1 MGIIEDM
8 RKYDNYG
15 MPDLKM
21 EIAVLLKELEM
32 MRIQY
37 AQVSKERNLLFEQK
51 SNMKLPDVVIP
62 QQLKPQGQP
71 QGQPRLQVMPQ
82 GQPRVSPVSTG
93 QPRPM
98 PSGMP
103 MQ

>member
-1 MGIIEDM
+1 MGIIEEM
-8 RKYDNYG
+8 KKYDNYG

-62 QQLKPQGQP
+62 QQQRQVQP
-71 QGQPRLQVMPQ
+71 QGQPRSAPMPQ
-82 GQPRVSPVSTG
+82 GQPRPQPMP

-98 PSGMP
+98 PQGMP
-103 MQ
+103 Q